1 LVLSAGGKE
10 ALKLSSKRIKR
21 KRGGGMETQ
30 SQIQKQHFITLN
42 ISAGSGV

>member
-21 KRGGGMETQ
+21 KRGGMETQ